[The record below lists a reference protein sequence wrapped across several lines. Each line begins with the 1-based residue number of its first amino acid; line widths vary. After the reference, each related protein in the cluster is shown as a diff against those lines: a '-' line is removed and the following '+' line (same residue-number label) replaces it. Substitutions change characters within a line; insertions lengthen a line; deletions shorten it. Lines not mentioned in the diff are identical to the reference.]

1 MIEKSFDDLECCAP
15 FSRFRLQDIDGNGS
29 VNLIRDSKTS
39 PYGEGPIFDWEWNGS
54 KFIAQF

>member
-1 MIEKSFDDLECCAP
+1 MFGKVFVCSFKSLF
-15 FSRFRLQDIDGNGS
+15 FRLQDIDGNGS